1 MAKTIVDPFV
11 VQWPKRW
18 TEDREIGPVIHYLN
32 KFLHDLW
39 LRSGGAVDDVDA
51 AGDPDII
58 STLAS
63 LTALQQQ
70 VGSGD
75 FLTVDT
81 TGFTVDSTNQFAD
94 QVQA

>member
-1 MAKTIVDPFV
+1 MAKVQVDPFV
-11 VQWPKRW
+11 IQWPRKW

-39 LRSGGAVDDVDA
+39 LRSGGPVDNVFASSDL
-51 AGDPDII
+51 DII
-58 STLAS
+58 SELAS
-63 LTALQQQ
+63 LTELRQQ

-75 FLTVDT
+75 FLTVDA